1 MVDTVICIPA
11 RYGSTRFPG
20 KPLIDINGQSLLSH
34 VCDVAKKA
42 SQLLPNVTC
51 LVATDDER
59 IRHHAMEL
67 GVHAV
72 MTSPDIPCGTDR
84 VFQAV
89 SQYPTT
95 PKWVINL
102 QGDAPLIPVSMI
114 QQVIEALRD
123 NSLEHSD
130 IVSPVVPLT
139 WQSLDELVE
148 HKLENPFSGTTAI
161 IGPDSR
167 FLWFSKNIIPAIRKR
182 DDSNPE
188 DLSPI
193 FQHVGLYGFRMEAL
207 EKVVSMPSTKYENL
221 EGLEQLR
228 WLENGIAM
236 RALIYPSKEA
246 GVFAGVDTPGD
257 AERVRQ
263 LLTNNT

>member
-1 MVDTVICIPA
+1 M
-11 RYGSTRFPG
+11 
-20 KPLIDINGQSLLSH
+20 
-34 VCDVAKKA
+34 AKQA
-42 SQLLPNVTC
+42 SQVLPDVTC

-89 SQYPTT
+89 SQYPTP

-123 NSLEHSD
+123 TSLAHSD

-139 WQSLDELVE
+139 WQSLDDLIE
-148 HKLENPFSGTTAI
+148 HKRDNPFSGTTAI

-167 FLWFSKNIIPAIRKR
+167 FLWFSKNIIPAIRKK
-182 DDSNPE
+182 DNSNPRA
-188 DLSPI
+188 LSPI

-207 EKVVSMPSTKYENL
+207 EKVVSLPSTKYEDL

-228 WLENGIAM
+228 WLEHGIAM
-236 RALIYPSKEA
+236 RALIYPSEEQA
-246 GVFAGVDTPGD
+246 VFAGVDTPAD
-257 AERVRQ
+257 AERVGQ
-263 LLTNNT
+263 LLINDT